1 MIQRIQSV
9 YLLVITVLLITT
21 MCLPV
26 GSFVEANGVVEG
38 VLKPLGLKM
47 MDGDFQST
55 WGAFGIL
62 LLSAVISFCTIF
74 LYRNRMLQVRMTV
87 FSGILLIG
95 YYIVSLVFI
104 LILKK
109 NLEVASFQCGWAL
122 CLPAIS
128 IILDYLAFRA
138 IYRDE
143 LMVKAADRLR

>member
-9 YLLVITVLLITT
+9 YLLVITILLITAL
-21 MCLPV
+21 CLPV
-26 GSFVEANGVVEG
+26 GSFVETNGVIAG

-47 MDGDFQST
+47 TNGDFQST
-55 WGAFGIL
+55 WGVFGIL
-62 LLSAVISFCTIF
+62 LLSSVISFCTIF

-87 FSGILLIG
+87 FAGILLIG
-95 YYIVSLVFI
+95 YYVVSWVFI
-104 LILKK
+104 LMLKK
-109 NLEVASFQCGWAL
+109 TLDVVSFQCGWAL

-128 IILDYLAFRA
+128 IVFDYLAFRA

>member
-9 YLLVITVLLITT
+9 YLSVITVLLITT

-26 GSFVEANGVVEG
+26 GSFVETNGVIAG

-47 MDGDFQST
+47 TNGDFQST
-55 WGAFGIL
+55 WGVFGIL
-62 LLSAVISFCTIF
+62 LLSSVISFCTIF

-87 FSGILLIG
+87 FAGILLIG
-95 YYIVSLVFI
+95 YYVVSWVFI
-104 LILKK
+104 LMLKK
-109 NLEVASFQCGWAL
+109 TLDVVSFQCGWAL

-128 IILDYLAFRA
+128 IVFDYLAFRA

>member
-1 MIQRIQSV
+1 MIQRIQSI
-9 YLLVITVLLITT
+9 YLLVITVLLITAL
-21 MCLPV
+21 CLPI
-26 GSFVEANGVVEG
+26 GSFVSSNGAVVG
-38 VLKPLGLKM
+38 VLKPLGLQM
-47 MDGDFQST
+47 ADGGFQST
-55 WGAFGIL
+55 WGVFGIL
-62 LLSAVISFCTIF
+62 LLGAVISFCTIF

-95 YYIVSLVFI
+95 YYIVSLFFI
-104 LILKK
+104 LMLKK